1 MPGPLAGVKVVEL
14 AAIGPVP
21 FAGMVLADFGA
32 EVVRID
38 RLESVDVGL
47 PVQLAPAFNVMAR
60 GRRSLAIDL
69 KSPAGRDALLR
80 LVGHAD
86 ALIEGFRPGVME
98 RLGLSPEA
106 CLAAN
111 PRLVY
116 GRATGWG
123 QHGPLAARAG
133 HDLNYIALTGAL
145 HAIGAR
151 NAPPVPPL
159 TLVGDFGGGGMVLAF
174 GVLVAVLEAERS
186 GRGQVFDAAM
196 ADGAAYLMAAY
207 YGLSKA
213 GLWHEE
219 RESNT
224 LDGAAPWY
232 ACYRTKDDR
241 FVAVAAIEAR
251 FYAELLDKLGLA
263 GTPLPGQH
271 DEGRWPELKARLAEK
286 FLTRTRDEWEAV
298 FAGSDACVTP
308 VLSIAE
314 APLHPHNVARGMF
327 QMREGVP
334 HPVPQPR
341 FGRTPGAVGGPA
353 AAPGEHSREV
363 LADWGFTDR
372 EIDALAE
379 QDAIRCKPA

>member
-1 MPGPLAGVKVVEL
+1 
-14 AAIGPVP
+14 
-21 FAGMVLADFGA
+21 
-32 EVVRID
+32 
-38 RLESVDVGL
+38 
-47 PVQLAPAFNVMAR
+47 MAR

-69 KSPAGRDALLR
+69 KSAAGRDAVMR
-80 LVGHAD
+80 LVGRAD

-98 RLGLSPEA
+98 RLGLGPEA
-106 CLAAN
+106 CLATN

-151 NAPPVPPL
+151 DAPPVPPL

-174 GVLVAVLEAERS
+174 GVLAAVLEAQRS

-207 YGLSKA
+207 YGLAKA
-213 GLWHEE
+213 GLWHEQ

-263 GTPLPGQH
+263 GTPLPGPH
-271 DEGRWPELKARLAEK
+271 DESRWPELKARVAER
-286 FLTRTRDEWEAV
+286 FATRTRDEWEAV

-314 APLHPHNVARGMF
+314 APLHPHNVARGTF
-327 QMREGVP
+327 QVREGVP
-334 HPVPQPR
+334 HPAPQPR
-341 FGRTPGAVGGPA
+341 FERTPGVVGGPPA
-353 AAPGEHSREV
+353 VPGEHSREV
-363 LADWGFTDR
+363 LADWGFTDG